1 MTHSARLLGIVV
13 GAGTV
18 GALVL
23 GVVLGLAQEES
34 VVQWIGYMFSILGA
48 VTIGFACFS
57 GAPTSARKHVA
68 RRMRPTSDDEPEVP
82 EVAESKPFVSEI
94 VILFA
99 AGLLLVAA
107 GTVLELL
114 T

>member
-1 MTHSARLLGIVV
+1 VRDSARLLGIAI
-13 GAGTV
+13 GAGAA
-18 GALVL
+18 GAVVL

-34 VVQWIGYMFSILGA
+34 VTRWIGYMFSILGA

-68 RRMRPTSDDEPEVP
+68 RRMRTSEGKADAPA
-82 EVAESKPFVSEI
+82 VAGSKPYVSEVI
-94 VILFA
+94 VLFA

-107 GTVLELL
+107 GTGLELVI
-114 T
+114 

>member
-1 MTHSARLLGIVV
+1 VRDSARLLGIAI
-13 GAGTV
+13 GAGAA
-18 GALVL
+18 GAVVL

-34 VVQWIGYMFSILGA
+34 VTRWIGYMFSILGA

-68 RRMRPTSDDEPEVP
+68 RRMRTSEGEADAPA
-82 EVAESKPFVSEI
+82 VAGSKPYVSEVI
-94 VILFA
+94 VLFA

-107 GTVLELL
+107 GTGLELVI
-114 T
+114 

>member
-1 MTHSARLLGIVV
+1 VSDSARLLGIALGV
-13 GAGTV
+13 GAT

-23 GVVLGLAQEES
+23 GIGLGLAQEES
-34 VVQWIGYMFSILGA
+34 VLQWIGYMFSILGA

-68 RRMRPTSDDEPEVP
+68 RRMQKSGDEAEAGGV
-82 EVAESKPFVSEI
+82 VESKAFISEVI
-94 VILFA
+94 VLFA

-107 GTVLELL
+107 GTALELL
-114 T
+114 L

>member
-1 MTHSARLLGIVV
+1 MRDSARLLGIALGV
-13 GAGTV
+13 GAT

-23 GVVLGLAQEES
+23 GVVLGLAQEEN
-34 VVQWIGYMFSILGA
+34 VLRWIGYMSSILGA

-68 RRMRPTSDDEPEVP
+68 RRMGKTDDEAEVSA
-82 EVAESKPFVSEI
+82 VAGSKPFVSE
-94 VILFA
+94 VVVLFA

-107 GTVLELL
+107 GTGLELL
-114 T
+114 V

>member
-1 MTHSARLLGIVV
+1 MRDSARALGIVV
-13 GAGTV
+13 AIGVAA
-18 GALVL
+18 ALAL
-23 GVVLGLAQEES
+23 GIALGLAQDES
-34 VVQWIGYMFSILGA
+34 VLQWVGYMLSIAGA

-68 RRMRPTSDDEPEVP
+68 RRIGPSGNEAKAAAV
-82 EVAESKPFVSEI
+82 VESKPFVSEL

-107 GTVLELL
+107 GTALELL